1 MWVKTQKVLGVCK
14 VQLGLDLLGICV
26 GLFRRGQGVIVKAT
40 ISDEREGPFS
50 ARSVQHAAG
59 LPGLMWEGLS

>member
-1 MWVKTQKVLGVCK
+1 MCK

-26 GLFRRGQGVIVKAT
+26 GLFRRGQGVIVEVS
-40 ISDEREGPFS
+40 ISDKQKEGPFS